1 MNATDE
7 TLKLFTTRMR
17 QLVLQYKQLKRQNAE
32 MAAAIEDRDA
42 TLRQMQEELVQAR
55 KDYESLKMA
64 KMVTL
69 SDVDVEGAKARVA
82 RLIREVNKCITLLS
96 EK

>member
-1 MNATDE
+1 MNASDK
-7 TLKLFTTRMR
+7 TLNLFTTRMR
-17 QLVLQYKQLKRQNAE
+17 QLVLQYKQLKNQNAE
-32 MAAAIEDRDA
+32 LAAALEERDA
-42 TLRQMQEELVQAR
+42 TLKAMQEDLAQAR
-55 KDYESLKMA
+55 RDYESLKVA

>member
-32 MAAAIEDRDA
+32 MAAAIEERDA
-42 TLRQMQEELVQAR
+42 TLRQMQEELAQAR

>member
-1 MNATDE
+1 MNANDE
-7 TLKLFTTRMR
+7 TLKLLTTRMR

-32 MAAAIEDRDA
+32 LAAAIGERDA
-42 TLRQMQEELVQAR
+42 TLKAMQGELVQAR

>member
-1 MNATDE
+1 MNANDE
-7 TLKLFTTRMR
+7 TLKLLTTRMR

-32 MAAAIEDRDA
+32 LAAAIGERDA
-42 TLRQMQEELVQAR
+42 TLKAMQEDLVQAR

>member
-32 MAAAIEDRDA
+32 MAAAIEERDA

>member
-1 MNATDE
+1 MNASDK
-7 TLKLFTTRMR
+7 TLNLFTTRMR
-17 QLVLQYKQLKRQNAE
+17 QLVLQYKQLKKQNAE
-32 MAAAIEDRDA
+32 MAAALEERDA
-42 TLRQMQEELVQAR
+42 TLKAMQEDLAQAR
-55 KDYESLKMA
+55 RDYESLKMA

>member
-1 MNATDE
+1 MNASDK
-7 TLKLFTTRMR
+7 TLNLFTTRMR
-17 QLVLQYKQLKRQNAE
+17 QLVLQYKQLKKQNAE
-32 MAAAIEDRDA
+32 LAAALEERDA
-42 TLRQMQEELVQAR
+42 TLKAMQEDLAQAR
-55 KDYESLKMA
+55 RDYESLKMA